1 MSETE
6 SIPFDI
12 EGHIGEVKAAEQ
24 LCPGVYYITALDSE
38 IGLPREYYAVNK
50 SEAPLSP
57 QAKAYGQELEGD
69 DRILMFPLDDERG
82 GGKVIEYEVQ
92 KYLKSHDLS
101 LPDGEDALSTA
112 FFGMEFYPEYFGDYP
127 VPTITPRGVT
137 MRHKRLACGVY
148 ALETER
154 FERMIAVCYP
164 VWSVDL
170 SEYTVAQA
178 EQLEYDKERGIDNTL
193 GYLFF
198 PESVGC
204 LVLFE
209 LWKWY
214 DEIMATGMVDRAA
227 MMNAIYVNHPEYA
240 VTYNRREQEGLND
253 SAAHFWRWLGY
264 DVEPEGKE
272 SNLIVLDPET
282 GTAYLTF

>member
-1 MSETE
+1 MSEAE

-12 EGHIGEVKAAEQ
+12 EGYIGEIKAAEQ
-24 LCPGVYYITALDSE
+24 LCPGVYYVAALDPE
-38 IGLPREYYAVNK
+38 IGLPREYYVVNK
-50 SEAPLSP
+50 NNAPLSA
-57 QAKAYGQELEGD
+57 QAKAYGQELED
-69 DRILMFPLDDERG
+69 EDHILLFSLYEERG
-82 GGKVIEYEVQ
+82 GGKVVEYEVQ
-92 KYLKSHDLS
+92 KYLKSHGLA
-101 LPDGEDALSTA
+101 LPDGEDTLSTA
-112 FFGMEFYPEYFGDYP
+112 IFGMEFYPEYFGDYP

-137 MRHKRLACGVY
+137 TRQKRLACGVF
-148 ALETER
+148 ALETEQ

-170 SEYTVAQA
+170 SEYTVEQA
-178 EQLEYDKERGIDNTL
+178 EQLEYDKERDIDNTL

-198 PESVGC
+198 PESAGC

-209 LWKWY
+209 LWKCY
-214 DEIMATGMVDRAA
+214 DEIVATGVVDRAA

-240 VTYNRREQEGLND
+240 VAYNRREQEGLND

-272 SNLIVLDPET
+272 DNLILFDTES
-282 GTAYLTF
+282 GTSYLTF

>member
-1 MSETE
+1 MLFSLYE
-6 SIPFDI
+6 
-12 EGHIGEVKAAEQ
+12 
-24 LCPGVYYITALDSE
+24 
-38 IGLPREYYAVNK
+38 
-50 SEAPLSP
+50 
-57 QAKAYGQELEGD
+57 
-69 DRILMFPLDDERG
+69 ERG
-82 GGKVIEYEVQ
+82 GGKVVEYEVQ
-92 KYLKSHDLS
+92 KYLKSHGLA

-112 FFGMEFYPEYFGDYP
+112 IFGMEFYPEYFGDYP

-137 MRHKRLACGVY
+137 MRHRRLACGVY
-148 ALETER
+148 ALESEQ

-198 PESVGC
+198 SESAGC

-214 DEIMATGMVDRAA
+214 DEIVATGVVDRAA

-282 GTAYLTF
+282 GTAYLAF

>member
-1 MSETE
+1 MSESE
-6 SIPFDI
+6 NIPFDM
-12 EGHIGEVKAAEQ
+12 EGHIGEVKAVEQ

-112 FFGMEFYPEYFGDYP
+112 SFGMEFYPEYFGDYP

-198 PESVGC
+198 PESAGC

-209 LWKWY
+209 LGKWY

-253 SAAHFWRWLGY
+253 SATHFWRWLGY